1 MKIKKAVALS
11 TVLGVALAGIAFA
24 APSNADPVSGGYTI
38 TGSDTL
44 QDAVNA
50 LVNGTRISG
59 PLVRITAGGN
69 PVGNYDA
76 TGSLT
81 VQLKDSVTAVGRPSG
96 SGDGKK
102 SLSRSIDGGN
112 WVKNGITATIPG
124 QVDLARSSSGAG
136 VDANGGINEPNGPL
150 TFIPFGR
157 DAVSYAFKFGAGATL
172 ANTPGIDQLT
182 TAQLTAIYGSATPVT
197 LGSTTVVPVL
207 PQSTSGTRQFF
218 LGAIGVA
225 ANPSGVPNASTT
237 TLIENDGTVLAPA
250 ANTVQ
255 IIPFSVA
262 SWVAQANRAT
272 PVNTTG
278 AVTVGG
284 VTTTSF
290 LGSINAVAP
299 FTGSGTALVP
309 NKPFYDSTVFGRD
322 TYIIAGTAA
331 LAADPNLAALVD
343 PNSSDSLTFF
353 GAGSSPASSK
363 AVKLKFGFLAPSS
376 ATPFHTNLFS

>member
-1 MKIKKAVALS
+1 VKIKKAVALS

-50 LVNGTRISG
+50 IVNGTS
-59 PLVRITAGGN
+59 ITGAQNFRLSAGGN
-69 PVGNYDA
+69 FVGNYDA
-76 TGSLT
+76 TGTT
-81 VQLKDSVTAVGRPSG
+81 VIQLKGGAGFVGRPSG

-112 WVKNGITATIPG
+112 WVKNGITATITG

-136 VDANGGINEPNGPL
+136 TGATGGINEPSGPL
-150 TFIPFGR
+150 TFVPFGR
-157 DAVSYAFKFGAGATL
+157 DAVAYAFKFGSGATL

-182 TAQLTAIYGSATPVT
+182 TAQLTQIFGSATPVV

-218 LGAIGVA
+218 LGAISVTS
-225 ANPSGVPNASTT
+225 PDGVPNQSTT
-237 TLIENDGTVLAPA
+237 TLIENDATVLAPA

-262 SWVAQANRAT
+262 SWVAQANKAT
-272 PVNTTG
+272 AINTTG
-278 AVTVGG
+278 TVNGVAGAVN
-284 VTTTSF
+284 
-290 LGSINAVAP
+290 LGAVNGLVP
-299 FTGSGTALVP
+299 FTVSGTSLVP
-309 NKPFYDSTVFGRD
+309 SKPAYDSTVFGRD
-322 TYIIAGTAA
+322 VYIIASTVQ
-331 LAADPNLAALVD
+331 LAADPALAAFVD
-343 PNSSDSLTFF
+343 PTDPSSLTYF
-353 GAGSSPASSK
+353 GVSNSPATAK

-376 ATPFHTNLFS
+376 STPFHTNLF

>member
-24 APSNADPVSGGYTI
+24 APSHADPVSGGYSI

-50 LVNGTRISG
+50 LVNGTRITGS
-59 PLVRITAGGN
+59 LVRVTAGGN
-69 PVGNYDA
+69 SVGNYDA
-76 TGSLT
+76 TGST
-81 VQLKDSVTAVGRPSG
+81 AIQLKASVAPVGRPSG

-112 WVKNGITATIPG
+112 WVKNGITSAISG
-124 QVDLARSSSGAG
+124 QVDLARSSNGAG
-136 VDANGGINEPNGPL
+136 SGANGGVNEPSGPL

-157 DAVSYAFKFGAGATL
+157 DAVSYAFKFGSGATL

-182 TAQLTAIYGSATPVT
+182 AAQLTAIYGSATPVV

-218 LGAIGVA
+218 LGAIGVTTP
-225 ANPSGVPNASTT
+225 NGVPNAATSTT
-237 TLIENDGTVLAPA
+237 IENDATVLAPA

-255 IIPFSVA
+255 IIPFSAA
-262 SWVAQANRAT
+262 SWVAQANGAT

-278 AVTVGG
+278 TVAG
-284 VTTTSF
+284 VPSTSF
-290 LGSINAVAP
+290 LGAIGGIAP
-299 FTGSGTALVP
+299 FTVASGSLVP

-331 LAADPNLAALVD
+331 LAADAALATLVD
-343 PNSSDSLTFF
+343 PTNVRSLTYF
-353 GAGSSPASSK
+353 GDSAAPSTSK

-376 ATPFHTNLFS
+376 TTTFHTNLFS